1 MKNILT
7 KVQTTFRALQ
17 LLSEPGIMEKLN
29 SDFQAKKN
37 QINDELNGK
46 LIYHKHFIVQVVN

>member
-17 LLSEPGIMEKLN
+17 LLSEPKIMEKL
-29 SDFQAKKN
+29 SAEFELKKS
-37 QINDELNGK
+37 QMNDELNGK
-46 LIYHKHFIVQVVN
+46 FIYHKHFIVQVMN